1 MKKQNIIRTIGKVV
15 CYTIIG
21 AAGVLILV
29 DTLKNGANI

>member
-1 MKKQNIIRTIGKVV
+1 MKNQNILTAIGKVV